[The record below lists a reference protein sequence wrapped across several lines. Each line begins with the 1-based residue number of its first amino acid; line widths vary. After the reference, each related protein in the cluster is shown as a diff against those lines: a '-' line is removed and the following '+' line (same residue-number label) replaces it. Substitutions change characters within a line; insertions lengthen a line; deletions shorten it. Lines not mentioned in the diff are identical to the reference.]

1 MKLVMS
7 ERVKYRVTGLVV
19 IMSVAAI
26 FVPTLMKNSN
36 HRFEENISLAVHLP
50 AKPTPPKVLI
60 ANENTLFQSVKV
72 AHADIP
78 KVVEELRATQIAKAE
93 TLNTRSVVPA
103 APVASKPLI
112 AKAELAIVPAA
123 KIAASTPPKILAKVV
138 EPKAIKLSDVKKE
151 VYKEVYA
158 VQLASF
164 SQQDNAKSL
173 VNRLRSKGYIASY
186 NKFSGKQG
194 EFYKVLVGQ
203 LHEKDKAQ
211 HLQKQLADSLQL
223 HGFVV
228 KTGVS

>member
-26 FVPTLMKNSN
+26 FLPTLMKNSN

-50 AKPTPPKVLI
+50 PKPPAPQVAI
-60 ANENTLFQSVKV
+60 ANEKTLFQTVKV
-72 AHADIP
+72 AHVDIP
-78 KVVEELRATQIAKAE
+78 KVVEDLQATQIAKAE
-93 TLNTRSVVPA
+93 PLSIKSVVPA
-103 APVASKPLI
+103 APVINKQVI
-112 AKAELAIVPAA
+112 AKADLFIAPAA
-123 KIAASTPPKILAKVV
+123 KAAASVPAKKLANVI
-138 EPKAIKLSDVKKE
+138 ERKAIKVATVSDIKKE
-151 VYKEVYA
+151 IYA

-164 SQQDNAKSL
+164 TQQDNAKSL

-203 LHEKDKAQ
+203 LHQKNEAKT
-211 HLQKQLADSLQL
+211 LQKQ
-223 HGFVV
+223 
-228 KTGVS
+228 

>member
-138 EPKAIKLSDVKKE
+138 EPKAIKLNDVK
-151 VYKEVYA
+151 KEVYA

-223 HGFVV
+223 LGFVV